1 MSTATIQYRFT
12 FEKQIHKI
20 FDFTLDL
27 DRLELIAAEPK
38 KLPFWTHL
46 EFYKCR
52 HCPFAVKK
60 THHCPLAV
68 NLVEI
73 VDCFEGMVSY
83 DKVYVEV
90 LIGERQTSQHTT
102 VQRGM
107 SSLMGL
113 LIATS
118 RCPYTD
124 FFKPMARFHQPLADE
139 DETIYRALS
148 TYLMAQYFKK
158 TEGLDADLNFD
169 GLTTIYRNMQV
180 VNTAIA
186 KRLRA
191 ATSTDS
197 SVNAIVLLDILAQ
210 ALPFTIKK
218 SLENIRDLFE
228 PFLVKQP

>member
-1 MSTATIQYRFT
+1 MSTTTIQYRFT
-12 FEKQIHKI
+12 FKKNIQEV
-20 FDFTLDL
+20 FDFALDL
-27 DRLELIAAEPK
+27 DRLELIAARPK
-38 KLPFWTHL
+38 KLPLWARLDF
-46 EFYKCR
+46 FKCK
-52 HCPFAVKK
+52 HCPFTVQKQ
-60 THHCPLAV
+60 HYCPLAV

-73 VDCFEGMVSY
+73 VSCFEGMLSY
-83 DKVYVEV
+83 DKVHVEV
-90 LIGERQTSQHTT
+90 LTGERLVSQHTT

-139 DETIYRALS
+139 NETIYRALS
-148 TYLMAQYFKK
+148 TYLLAQYFKK
-158 TEGLDADLNFD
+158 QEGLPAGLNFD
-169 GLTTIYRNMQV
+169 DLTMIYRNMQI

-218 SLENIRDLFE
+218 SLEKIRDLFE
-228 PFLVKQP
+228 PFLVKHP